1 MIAPGTLMAGVTNCA
16 AKIGRKVVSE
26 HSVFIDAAGIATYCG
41 RSIETVRYWER
52 VGGVL
57 PPSAKVGR
65 RRVWKRSDIEA
76 WADSFFAGAGA

>member
-1 MIAPGTLMAGVTNCA
+1 M
-16 AKIGRKVVSE
+16 SE

-65 RRVWKRSDIEA
+65 RRVWKRSDIES
-76 WADSFFAGAGA
+76 WANSLFAGVGA